1 MVFSDDFSDV
11 DKEQL
16 NMHCTAYPASYQCS
30 SRQIMKTFRTPM
42 GELRVEILGH
52 ASVRFDI
59 GGKVSYADPYSE
71 VHDFRG
77 EAPADLILITHNHY
91 DHYDRKA
98 FSEIETPATTFI
110 VSQNV
115 GRVDERYTVLAN
127 DECCTW
133 NGIGVAAVESY
144 NVNRRNPDGELFHPR
159 GVGNGYLLDFD
170 GFKVYL
176 AGDTEPIPEMQDL
189 PRIDLA
195 FLPKNLPYT
204 MTDEEFIKAA
214 NLIKP
219 KYLYAYHYFE
229 IDIPK
234 LRKDLAPSIEL
245 LN

>member
-1 MVFSDDFSDV
+1 
-11 DKEQL
+11 
-16 NMHCTAYPASYQCS
+16 
-30 SRQIMKTFRTPM
+30 MKTFQTPM
-42 GELRVEILGH
+42 GALKVEVLGH

-59 GGKVSYADPYSE
+59 GDKVIYVDPYSE
-71 VHDFRG
+71 VCDYAGRT
-77 EAPADLILITHNHY
+77 PADLILITHNHY
-91 DHYDRKA
+91 DHYDKKA
-98 FSEIETPATTFI
+98 IGPIETPQTAFI

-115 GRVDERYTVLAN
+115 GHVDARYTVLAN
-127 DECCTW
+127 DEYCYW
-133 NGIGVAAVESY
+133 EGIGIFAAEAY
-144 NVNRRNPDGELFHPR
+144 NINRRNPQGDLFHPR
-159 GVGNGYLLDFD
+159 GVGNGYVLDFD

-204 MTDEEFIKAA
+204 MTDAEFIKAA

-229 IDIPK
+229 IDVPALRAK
-234 LRKDLAPSIEL
+234 LDPSIEI

>member
-1 MVFSDDFSDV
+1 
-11 DKEQL
+11 
-16 NMHCTAYPASYQCS
+16 
-30 SRQIMKTFRTPM
+30 MKTFQTPM
-42 GELRVEILGH
+42 GLLKVELLGH
-52 ASVRFDI
+52 ASVRFGI
-59 GGKVSYADPYSE
+59 GDKVIYADPYSE

-77 EAPADLILITHNHY
+77 ETPADLILITHNHY

-98 FSEIETPATTFI
+98 FSEIETPETTFV

-115 GRVDERYTVLAN
+115 GCVDGRYTVLAN
-127 DECCTW
+127 DEYCTW
-133 NGIGVAAVESY
+133 NGIGIAAVESY
-144 NVNRRNPDGELFHPR
+144 NVNRRNPEGELFHPR
-159 GVGNGYLLDFD
+159 GVGNGYLLDFE

-219 KYLYAYHYFE
+219 KCLYAYHYFE
-229 IDIPK
+229 IDVPA
-234 LRKDLAPSIEL
+234 LRARLDSGIAL
-245 LN
+245 LND

>member
-1 MVFSDDFSDV
+1 
-11 DKEQL
+11 
-16 NMHCTAYPASYQCS
+16 
-30 SRQIMKTFRTPM
+30 MKTFRTPM
-42 GELRVEILGH
+42 GDLRVEVFGH

-59 GGKVSYADPYSE
+59 DGKVIYVDPYSE
-71 VHDFRG
+71 VHDYKG
-77 EAPADLILITHNHY
+77 DTPADLILVTHNHY
-91 DHYDRKA
+91 DHYDPKA
-98 FSEIETPATTFI
+98 YKEIETPLTTYV

-115 GRVDERYTVLAN
+115 GHVDGRYTVLAN
-127 DECCTW
+127 DEICAW
-133 NGIGVAAVESY
+133 KGISICAVEAY
-144 NVNRRNPDGELFHPR
+144 NVNRRNPQGDLFHPR
-159 GVGNGYLLDFD
+159 GVGNGYVLDFE

-189 PRIDLA
+189 PKIDLA

-219 KYLYAYHYFE
+219 KYLYCYHYFE

-234 LRKDLAPSIEL
+234 LKKELDPAIEL

>member
-1 MVFSDDFSDV
+1 
-11 DKEQL
+11 
-16 NMHCTAYPASYQCS
+16 
-30 SRQIMKTFRTPM
+30 MKTFQTPM
-42 GELRVEILGH
+42 GALKVEVLGH

-59 GGKVSYADPYSE
+59 GDKVIYVDPYSE
-71 VHDFRG
+71 VCDYAGRT
-77 EAPADLILITHNHY
+77 PADLILITHNHY
-91 DHYDRKA
+91 DHYDKKA
-98 FSEIETPATTFI
+98 IGPIETPQTAFI

-115 GRVDERYTVLAN
+115 GHVDARYTVLAN
-127 DECCTW
+127 DEYCYW
-133 NGIGVAAVESY
+133 EGIDIFAAEAY
-144 NVNRRNPDGELFHPR
+144 NINRRNPQGDLFHPR
-159 GVGNGYLLDFD
+159 GVGNGYVLDFD

-204 MTDEEFIKAA
+204 MTDAEFIKAA

-229 IDIPK
+229 IDVPALK
-234 LRKDLAPSIEL
+234 KELDPAIEL

>member
-1 MVFSDDFSDV
+1 
-11 DKEQL
+11 
-16 NMHCTAYPASYQCS
+16 
-30 SRQIMKTFRTPM
+30 MKTFQTPM
-42 GELRVEILGH
+42 GALKVEVLGH

-59 GGKVSYADPYSE
+59 GDKVIYVDPYSE
-71 VHDFRG
+71 VCDYAGRT
-77 EAPADLILITHNHY
+77 PADLILITHNHY
-91 DHYDRKA
+91 DHYDKKA
-98 FSEIETPATTFI
+98 IGPIETPQTAFI

-115 GRVDERYTVLAN
+115 GHVDARYTVLAN
-127 DECCTW
+127 DEYCYW
-133 NGIGVAAVESY
+133 EGIGIFAAEAY
-144 NVNRRNPDGELFHPR
+144 NINRRNPQGNLFHPR
-159 GVGNGYLLDFD
+159 GVGNGYVLDFD

-204 MTDEEFIKAA
+204 MTDAEFIKAA

-229 IDIPK
+229 IDVPK
-234 LRKDLAPSIEL
+234 LRKELDPAIEL